1 MLRSGGGYD
10 HYYKAHIG
18 VVPVVLFWT
27 RAPYK
32 YIWNL
37 HRSVLI
43 TSLSLWTTQ
52 PQNMWPGKSWVCSQ
66 GWRTSIGTYVFEA
79 PIFALVCCCSV
90 KTNVDLV
97 YWSTHHPI
105 PLVSSN
111 IIPTP
116 RWAPKMNRFNT
127 PLGFRGRD
135 YEGLPGQ
142 PSGESNIQQSRWVT
156 LYPFPKSTIIELQ
169 TSYWTASLYI
179 YIYILH
185 YITILNFIVTGNIN
199 VSTRTMDHH
208 IFTIVQLLYRC
219 RWISSKPRCED
230 AVLSVEVW
238 RFQSKYISWNS
249 KAWDWWD
256 WWASRGTKLM
266 VKSCQIPG
274 ISG

>member
-43 TSLSLWTTQ
+43 TSLSLWTTH

-79 PIFALVCCCSV
+79 PIFALVCCFSV

-105 PLVSSN
+105 PLISSN

-116 RWAPKMNRFNT
+116 RWAPKWIDST
-127 PLGFRGRD
+127 HHLVSG
-135 YEGLPGQ
+135 EGIMKGCRKKKT
-142 PSGESNIQQSRWVT
+142 SGESNIQQSRF
-156 LYPFPKSTIIELQ
+156 LSRDKS
-169 TSYWTASLYI
+169 
-179 YIYILH
+179 
-185 YITILNFIVTGNIN
+185 
-199 VSTRTMDHH
+199 
-208 IFTIVQLLYRC
+208 
-219 RWISSKPRCED
+219 
-230 AVLSVEVW
+230 
-238 RFQSKYISWNS
+238 
-249 KAWDWWD
+249 
-256 WWASRGTKLM
+256 
-266 VKSCQIPG
+266 IP
-274 ISG
+274 